1 MRKITAYDKSSV
13 KLFLAQEEAACNLIN
28 LQCSDRVKKKK
39 KKKKKN
45 QASLLL
51 WLLYTAQLH
60 VT

>member
-39 KKKKKN
+39 KKKIK
-45 QASLLL
+45 LLFSSGFS
-51 WLLYTAQLH
+51 TRH
-60 VT
+60 NCM